1 VINPGESS
9 TAHDDAQPIG
19 VILAG
24 GRGQRIGGAK
34 ATVELQGRPLICYPL
49 GVLGSVLAEVVVI
62 AKSDTALPSLPGVTV
77 WVEAQ
82 ATYHPLV
89 GIVGAIGLA
98 GGQPVLICA
107 ADLPFVTEEVVR
119 ALLDTELE
127 GAPAVIASSGG
138 RMQPLLGRYQP
149 DVVELLGKTEIGPE
163 LRVQEAIAALGPRIL
178 EIEDPDVLFNVN
190 TPDDLLQAAAMLDRR
205 RYPKVK
211 S

>member
-1 VINPGESS
+1 VSNPDEGSRPPAE
-9 TAHDDAQPIG
+9 AEPIG

-24 GRGQRIGGAK
+24 GRGERIGGAK
-34 ATVELQGRPLICYPL
+34 ATVELQGKPLICYPL
-49 GVLGSVLAEVVVI
+49 EVLAAVLAEVVVV

-77 WVEAQ
+77 WVETQ
-82 ATYHPLV
+82 AVHHPLA

-98 GGQPVLICA
+98 GGRPVLICA
-107 ADLPFVTEEVVR
+107 ADLPFVSEEVVQ
-119 ALLDTELE
+119 ALLNAELDT
-127 GAPAVIASSGG
+127 APAIIAACDG

-149 DVVELLGKTEIGPE
+149 DVLKLLGSTEIGAE
-163 LRVQEAIAALGPRIL
+163 VRVQEAIAALAPRIL
-178 EIEDPDVLFNVN
+178 EVDDPDVLFNVN